1 MRHCALAGEDAYVPA
16 EHDTHAPDDELL
28 VPGPH
33 AVHPVEPDKAAK
45 PALHARQRSLPASGA
60 YVLTGQLW
68 QPNVLPAVAK
78 DPGGQSEHAV
88 RGVEVVV

>member
-1 MRHCALAGEDAYVPA
+1 MRHCALAGKDAYVPA
-16 EHDTHAPDDELL
+16 EHERHAPDDELL

-45 PALHARQRSLPASGA
+45 PALHVRQMSLPASGA
-60 YVLTGQLW
+60 YVLTGHHW
-68 QPNVLPAVAK
+68 QPDVLPAVEK

-88 RGVEVVV
+88 LGVEEVV